1 MEYTAATEFFD
12 YESAAIQDLIQP
24 YQNTSLS
31 QKEMAVA
38 LYLKVRDGW
47 RYNPYRISFNKS
59 DLRASALAKRTEGHC
74 IDKSVLL
81 ITCLRA
87 LGIPARL
94 HLAKVKNHIAVE
106 RLEERFGTNVMTPH
120 GMVNIFLDGK
130 WLKASPAFNAS
141 LCEKCRVAP
150 LDFDGTQD
158 AIFQEYNRDGNAFME
173 YLEDYGHFEDVP
185 MDFILENMK
194 VHYPHLL
201 DWIGEDGILSI

>member
-1 MEYTAATEFFD
+1 MKYTIATEYFD

-24 YQNTSLS
+24 YQHASLS
-31 QKEMAVA
+31 QKDIAVA

-47 RYNPYRISFNKS
+47 RYNPYRISFNKV
-59 DLRASALAKRTEGHC
+59 DLRASTLAKRTEGHC
-74 IDKSVLL
+74 IDKSILL
-81 ITCLRA
+81 IACLRA
-87 LGIPARL
+87 LGISARL

-120 GMVNIFLDGK
+120 GMVNILLDGK
-130 WLKASPAFNAS
+130 WLKVSPAFNAS

-150 LDFDGTQD
+150 LDFDGAQD

-185 MDFILENMK
+185 LDFILENMK

-201 DWIGEDGILSI
+201 DLIGENRILSI